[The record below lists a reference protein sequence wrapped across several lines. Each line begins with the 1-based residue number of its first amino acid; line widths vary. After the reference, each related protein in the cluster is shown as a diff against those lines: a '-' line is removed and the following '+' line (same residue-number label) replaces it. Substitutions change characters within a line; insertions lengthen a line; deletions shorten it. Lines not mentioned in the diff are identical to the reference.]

1 MEALID
7 LAGWVG
13 SLLLISAY
21 WSVSKKRMEPES
33 FLYQS
38 LNVIGSVLLIVN
50 TYYYGAFPSTAVN
63 IIWVCMGLFYIAK
76 LKRK

>member
-63 IIWVCMGLFYIAK
+63 IIWVCIGLFYIAK